1 MRISDWS
8 SDVCSSDL
16 LQAPVVHVQLA
27 FQPALRRPLVD
38 RLHVAERAVRADAQ
52 GLPGLKRRRLFRAV
66 HLMAGDAHMS
76 LQQGHQG
83 ARVCDANLE
92 SGTDGGDG
100 TAAGV
105 DNKWARGKIGRA
117 EV

>member
-8 SDVCSSDL
+8 SDVGSSDL
-16 LQAPVVHVQLA
+16 
-27 FQPALRRPLVD
+27 
-38 RLHVAERAVRADAQ
+38 ADAQ
-52 GLPGLKRRRLFRAV
+52 GLPGLQRRRLFRAV

-105 DNKWARGKIGRA
+105 DNKWARGITLHLELRLPLLQVHPAFARA
-117 EV
+117 VALHQHGLRIECEPGTV

>member
-1 MRISDWS
+1 
-8 SDVCSSDL
+8 
-16 LQAPVVHVQLA
+16 
-27 FQPALRRPLVD
+27 
-38 RLHVAERAVRADAQ
+38 
-52 GLPGLKRRRLFRAV
+52 
-66 HLMAGDAHMS
+66 MAGDAHMS

-105 DNKWARGKIGRA
+105 DNKWARGITLHLELRLPLLQVHPAFARAVALHQHGLRIACAPGTVVQFKGALRA
-117 EV
+117 EERRVGEEWVGSGRSRG

>member
-1 MRISDWS
+1 
-8 SDVCSSDL
+8 
-16 LQAPVVHVQLA
+16 
-27 FQPALRRPLVD
+27 
-38 RLHVAERAVRADAQ
+38 
-52 GLPGLKRRRLFRAV
+52 
-66 HLMAGDAHMS
+66 MAGDAHMS

-105 DNKWARGKIGRA
+105 DNKWARGITLHLELRLPLLQVHPAFARA
-117 EV
+117 VALHQHGLRIECEPGTVVQFNGALFTGKRSDARRVGNEGDSTCMSRSSPDPY